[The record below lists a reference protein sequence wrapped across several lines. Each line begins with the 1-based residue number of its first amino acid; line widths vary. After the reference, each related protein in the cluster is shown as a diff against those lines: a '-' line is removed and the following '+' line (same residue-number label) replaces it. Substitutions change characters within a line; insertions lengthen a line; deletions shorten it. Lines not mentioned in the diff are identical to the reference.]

1 MLSGLLV
8 CKTRSFLVVSTM
20 PDASINPRAVIGG
33 NYPPPSPLEI
43 VTKEVEDIYG
53 EAVQWLD
60 GLTIDSQDLAD
71 GVAHMLT
78 MLRAAE
84 KHADE
89 ARRTEKQPHMNAAKA
104 VDEAYKPIID
114 KAKLATETCKT
125 ALKPWLKQ
133 QEAEKRAAAEK
144 ARQEAE
150 AKTIAARQAIQATD
164 STNLEARAVAEEL
177 VKDAKRAERAADR
190 ASNDTAKAG
199 TLGRAVSLRTTYV
212 AVMTNSAE
220 ALRFYK
226 QTNPDAIKATL
237 QSLAER
243 DVRAGKRQIPGFEI
257 VLEHK
262 AV

>member
-1 MLSGLLV
+1 
-8 CKTRSFLVVSTM
+8 M
-20 PDASINPRAVIGG
+20 PDTSLPDNPRVRVGHNGA
-33 NYPPPSPLEI
+33 PPSPLEI

-53 EAVQWLD
+53 EAAQWLD

-71 GVAHMLT
+71 GVAHLLT

-89 ARRTEKQPHMNAAKA
+89 ARKTEKQPHLNAAKV
-104 VDEAYKPIID
+104 VDEAYRPIID

-150 AKTIAARQAIQATD
+150 AKTQAARQAIQATD
-164 STNLEARAVAEEL
+164 GTDLEARAAAEEL
-177 VKDAKRAERAADR
+177 VNDAKRAERVAAR

-199 TLGRAVSLRTTYV
+199 KLGRAVALRTSYRAEITDAKEFARYV
-212 AVMTNSAE
+212 WQRYREELTEFLTV
-220 ALRFYK
+220 
-226 QTNPDAIKATL
+226 
-237 QSLAER
+237 LAQREVTKGQR
-243 DVRAGKRQIPGFEI
+243 ELPGVTVHTEQ
-257 VLEHK
+257 K

>member
-1 MLSGLLV
+1 
-8 CKTRSFLVVSTM
+8 M
-20 PDASINPRAVIGG
+20 PDASLPDNPRVRVGHNGA
-33 NYPPPSPLEI
+33 PPSPLEI

-71 GVAHMLT
+71 GVAHLLK
-78 MLRAAE
+78 MLRTAE
-84 KHADE
+84 KRADE
-89 ARRTEKQPHMNAAKA
+89 ARKAEKQPHLNAAKA
-104 VDEAYKPIID
+104 VDEAYRPIID

-133 QEAEKRAAAEK
+133 QEAEKREAAER

-150 AKTIAARQAIQATD
+150 AKTQAARAAMQATD

-177 VKDAKRAERAADR
+177 VKNAKQAERVADR

-199 TLGRAVSLRTTYV
+199 KLGRAVSLRTTYV

-220 ALRFYK
+220 ALRHYK

-243 DVRAGKRQIPGFEI
+243 DIRAGRRSIPGFEVRI
-257 VLEHK
+257 EHK